1 MVKINAKHVNPFVEA
16 AMRVVTQI
24 TGIEVRRGHLS
35 YKEKAEPSFGVS
47 IIIGI
52 YGFLTG
58 QIVYSLDGQ
67 LAERLV
73 DKMLEGKSPQE
84 KKIMF
89 LDCLGEVANMI
100 TGNAT
105 SLLNQRRDQIPEHH
119 HPGHRVRHQPQRAP
133 GTEARAGA
141 GADHAVRAH
150 RDQHRGGR
158 EGDPA
163 GSGLVGRRAPF
174 RDLTPVP
181 AAKMET
187 SLWK

>member
-1 MVKINAKHVNPFVEA
+1 MTKISAKHVNPFVEA
-16 AMRVVTQI
+16 AMKVVTQI
-24 TGIEVRRGHLS
+24 AGIEVRRGHLS
-35 YKEKAEPSFGVS
+35 YKAKVEPSFGVS

-73 DKMLEGKSPQE
+73 DKMLDGKSPQE

-105 SLLNQRRDQIPEHH
+105 ALLNQRRDQILNITTP
-119 HPGHRVRHQPQRAP
+119 AIAS
-133 GTEARAGA
+133 GTNLSVHLVPKPALVLGLITQYGPIEISV
-141 GADHAVRAH
+141 AVEEKETL
-150 RDQHRGGR
+150 Q
-158 EGDPA
+158 E
-163 GSGLVGRRAPF
+163 VGPS
-174 RDLTPVP
+174 DDGVLS
-181 AAKMET
+181 ET
-187 SLWK
+187 